1 MHVDLNY
8 LHYGYLLIAYQTE
21 SKKQKLMIIISSWSE
36 IIIGVPRGSIL
47 GLFLLNIFLT
57 DIFLIVKDT
66 DNASYTDDSI
76 LLTLY
81 LIMELQC
88 EQE

>member
-1 MHVDLNY
+1 
-8 LHYGYLLIAYQTE
+8 
-21 SKKQKLMIIISSWSE
+21 MIIISNWSE
-36 IIIGVPRGSIL
+36 IIIDVPRGSIL

-57 DIFLIVKDT
+57 DLFLIVKDT

-81 LIMELQC
+81 LIMELQY
-88 EQE
+88 EQ

>member
-1 MHVDLNY
+1 
-8 LHYGYLLIAYQTE
+8 
-21 SKKQKLMIIISSWSE
+21 MIIISNWSE
-36 IIIGVPRGSIL
+36 IIIDVPRGSIL

-57 DIFLIVKDT
+57 DLFLIVKDT

-81 LIMELQC
+81 LIMELQY
-88 EQE
+88 EQWHVRNSFVRKSMELCILSK

>member
-1 MHVDLNY
+1 
-8 LHYGYLLIAYQTE
+8 
-21 SKKQKLMIIISSWSE
+21 MIIISNWSE
-36 IIIGVPRGSIL
+36 IIIDVPRGSIL

-57 DIFLIVKDT
+57 DLFLIVKDT

-81 LIMELQC
+81 
-88 EQE
+88 